1 MAPKG
6 AKWLSKNKKRL
17 NEKTRNLTKWKSSAY
32 MSKPQNKISDPKPIA
47 RNGSKGYQKLK
58 LKKSKNKKGNKQ
70 AAAELGKAQPKLGLS

>member
-1 MAPKG
+1 
-6 AKWLSKNKKRL
+6 
-17 NEKTRNLTKWKSSAY
+17 